1 MTNLVVAAMTI
12 TLNNLNDRSKALGK
26 QSKSLDKAIHD
37 HAVTIAQWIA
47 TVGSGNVTPA
57 TFFLSQIGDG
67 ARKNALRQWFLDFG
81 GCSWN
86 AEKKAFGKKKD
97 FVFSLI
103 NAKENPWYEYV
114 PEPEFKP
121 VDGEALLKATIAKMK
136 KALADTEH
144 ANQHKVS
151 KDMLKK
157 LEAILTDKAPHYVQ
171 SETEP
176 KSEAPV
182 EPTVNKA

>member
-1 MTNLVVAAMTI
+1 MTNALTVTPLAI
-12 TLNNLNDRSKALGK
+12 TLNQLNDRSKMIGK

-37 HAVTIAQWIA
+37 HAVTIAEWIA

-86 AEKKAFGKKKD
+86 AEKKTFGKKKD

-103 NAKENPWYEYV
+103 NAKENPWYAYV

-121 VDGEALLKATIAKMK
+121 VDGEALLRATIAKMK

-144 ANQHKVS
+144 ASKHKVS

-157 LEAILTDKAPHYVQ
+157 LEAILTDKAPHYV
-171 SETEP
+171 EP
-176 KSEAPV
+176 EVKQA
-182 EPTVNKA
+182 